1 MRQRPSSTILS
12 WEGEQETFQYEPL
25 YLANTHFGGLFN
37 LTGTDANLWSAKI
50 VGLPEKRG
58 RVSGV
63 RYPVTAIR
71 TQVYYQSPYFREK
84 GFHVSNAAILSSM
97 PGYKTN
103 AAMPHKASLYH
114 CQQRLNL
121 NTGLMTATG
130 IVYPGSRAA
139 LEEGMG
145 GERAIRYRSEV
156 VFLKDSPLMA
166 MRISAEPGGTDI
178 VFDPVPVLEEAL
190 VVRNCGNSIY
200 SLGNAL
206 KTDLVVRQHILG
218 QTATGRDVSYILQA
232 DGGRIFSVHVC
243 SDEGIV
249 DVLNGRPVL
258 RGRDQLALR
267 LEILN
272 EVDLRTESPLGEV
285 STVAE
290 AFEEQEKRWRTFWSR
305 SCVSLPDEEAL
316 WQERYRAS
324 LFYVSQSLGDGPTH
338 PVGLSQPMLPYWYGS
353 FHDTDTYFC
362 RPLLEAGHFE
372 QAGRNLSFRHRTL
385 PRAREIA
392 AANGQPGALY
402 PWQAD
407 PEGNGDPHFVPMNQ
421 AIIASE
427 AWIQACHSGEP
438 ASRGKALEMVE
449 SVFENLLQLVD
460 LESRPIMLHGVPVAT
475 FSETIEAVRPGE
487 ACLALRATAEV
498 LIAAGEGRSRPGLL
512 SKARRI
518 LAGLPLPLDVDGK
531 AYAIVPGGDPEY
543 LRCPSLTLGAFP
555 LRHVAADGQLEKT
568 FARELEKIVS
578 LFAWMPHQMSCVA
591 SQLGRRDGPTG
602 GAALLRQAD
611 LYYKCWH
618 AYDEWENRR
627 TARAKIFVTAAGG
640 FCTAIHHMLLSVSE
654 PRTLLL
660 FPGIPGSWRSCAF
673 EGLTTPLGWTVS
685 ARLEAGKVSFV
696 KAWRTYPEAPEVTI
710 QSEFPLGEIEGDLGV
725 SDKG

>member
-1 MRQRPSSTILS
+1 MRPRPSSNILN
-12 WEGEQETFQYEPL
+12 WQGEEETFHYEPL

-50 VGLPEKRG
+50 VGLPDGKG
-58 RVSGV
+58 RANGV

-71 TQVYYQSPYFREK
+71 TQVYYQSPYFRER

-103 AAMPHKASLYH
+103 PSMPHKASLYH
-114 CQQRLNL
+114 CQQHLNL
-121 NTGLMTATG
+121 NTGRMTASGT
-130 IVYPGSRAA
+130 IYPGSRAA
-139 LEEGMG
+139 LDQGMG

-156 VFLKDSPLMA
+156 VLLKGSPLMA

-178 VFDPVPVLEEAL
+178 VFDPVPVLEDAL
-190 VVRNCGNSIY
+190 VVRNSGNSIY

-206 KTDLVVRQHILG
+206 KTDLVVRQQILG
-218 QTATGRDVSYILQA
+218 QTASAHGVFYILQA
-232 DGGRIFSVHVC
+232 DGGGIYSVRVC
-243 SDEGIV
+243 SDDGNV

-272 EVDLRTESPLGEV
+272 EVDLRSESPVEEV
-285 STVAE
+285 STVTE
-290 AFEEQEKRWRTFWSR
+290 AFQEQEKRWRAFWSR
-305 SCVSLPDEEAL
+305 SCVTLPDEEAT

-372 QAGRNLSFRHRTL
+372 QAACNLSFRHRTL
-385 PRAREIA
+385 SRAVEIA
-392 AANGQPGALY
+392 VANGQPGALY

-427 AWIQACHSGEP
+427 AWLQACHSGDLT
-438 ASRGKALEMVE
+438 SRAKALDVVE
-449 SVFENLLQLVD
+449 GVFENLLQLVD
-460 LESRPIMLHGVPVAT
+460 LENRPVMLLGEPVAT

-498 LIAAGEGRSRPGLL
+498 LLAAGEGRGSPVLL
-512 SKARRI
+512 SAARRI
-518 LAGLPLPLDVDGK
+518 LAELPLPLDADGK
-531 AYAIVPGGDPEY
+531 AYAIVPDGDPEY

-555 LRHVAADGQLEKT
+555 LRHVAVDKHLEKT
-568 FARELEKIVS
+568 FSRELEKIVS
-578 LFAWMPHQMSCVA
+578 LFAWMPHQLSCVA

-602 GAALLRQAD
+602 GASLLRQAD
-611 LYYKCWH
+611 RFFKCWH

-627 TARAKIFVTAAGG
+627 TARARIFVTAAGG
-640 FCTAIHHMLLSVSE
+640 FCTAIHHMLLSVRE
-654 PRTLLL
+654 PRALLL
-660 FPGIPGSWRSCAF
+660 FPGIPRSWQSCAF

-710 QSEFPLGEIEGDLGV
+710 CSEFPLGRIEGDLRI
-725 SDKG
+725 SDGE